1 MDNAGY
7 AALTRQVGLNRE
19 MRTVANNLA
28 NMSTSGYRAEGVV
41 FTEFIRTLDEGRDS
55 ISMATARAG
64 LTTEAQGAL
73 RSTGRLFDLAIE
85 GPGFFRLATPDGDM
99 LTRAGAFVRTPDGA
113 LQTPD
118 GMTLLDAG
126 GAPVFV
132 PPDTADVAIAP
143 DGTVSTNGVPLGA
156 IGLWQAA
163 APEDLARR
171 EGVRFA
177 VDAEPVALAEG
188 EGRVMQGYLEASNV
202 SPVAEITR
210 MIEVQRAYELGQ
222 GFLDRE
228 DERMRAVIRT
238 FGR

>member
-7 AALTRQVGLNRE
+7 AALTRQVGLGRE
-19 MRTVANNLA
+19 MQAVANNLA

-41 FTEFIRTLDEGRDS
+41 FTEFVRALDKGRDS
-55 ISMATARAG
+55 MSMATARAG
-64 LTTEAQGAL
+64 VTTEAQGGL
-73 RSTGRLFDLAIE
+73 RSTGRIFDLAVE
-85 GPGFFRLATPDGDM
+85 GPGYFRVATPEGDM
-99 LTRAGAFVRTPDGA
+99 LTRAGAFVRTPDGS

-132 PPDTADVAIAP
+132 PPDADDVAIAP
-143 DGTVSTNGVPLGA
+143 DGTVSAGGAPLGA
-156 IGLWQAA
+156 VGLWQAA
-163 APEDLARR
+163 TPEDVERR
-171 EGVRFA
+171 AGVRFA
-177 VDAEPVALAEG
+177 LNAEPVPLAEG
-188 EGRVMQGYLEASNV
+188 AGRIMQGFLEGSNV
-202 SPVAEITR
+202 SPVTEITR

>member
-7 AALTRQVGLNRE
+7 AALTRQVGLDRE
-19 MRTVANNLA
+19 MRAVANNLA

-41 FTEFIRTLDEGRDS
+41 FTEFVRALDRGRDS

-64 LTTEAQGAL
+64 LTVEAQGAL

-85 GPGFFRLATPDGDM
+85 GPGYFRLATPEGDM
-99 LTRAGAFVRTPDGA
+99 LTRAGAFLRTEAGA
-113 LQTPD
+113 LETPD

-132 PPDTADVAIAP
+132 PPDAADVAIAP
-143 DGTVSTNGVPLGA
+143 DGTVSAGGVPLGA
-156 IGLWQAA
+156 IGLWLAEG
-163 APEDLARR
+163 PEDLNRR
-171 EGVRFA
+171 AGVRFA
-177 VDAEPVALAEG
+177 PGTEPVPLAEG
-188 EGRVMQGYLEASNV
+188 AGRIMQGYLEASNV

>member
-7 AALTRQVGLNRE
+7 ATLTRQVGLDRE
-19 MRTVANNLA
+19 MRAVANNLA

-41 FTEFIRTLDEGRDS
+41 FTEFIRALDKGRDS

-64 LTTEAQGAL
+64 LTVEAQGAL
-73 RSTGRLFDLAIE
+73 RSTGRLFDLAVE
-85 GPGFFRLATPDGDM
+85 GPGYFRLATPQGDM
-99 LTRAGAFVRTPDGA
+99 LTRAGSFLRTEAGS
-113 LQTPD
+113 LETHD
-118 GMTLLDAG
+118 GMALLDAA

-132 PPDTADVAIAP
+132 PPDTSEIAIAP
-143 DGTVSTNGVPLGA
+143 DGTISAGGTPVGA

-163 APEDLARR
+163 APGDLTRQA
-171 EGVRFA
+171 GVRFTP
-177 VDAEPVALAEG
+177 DADPLPLAEG
-188 EGRVMQGYLEASNV
+188 SGRIMQGYLEASNV

-228 DERMRAVIRT
+228 DERVRAVVRT
-238 FGR
+238 FAR